1 MTLAYYA
8 ALIAEVKQTD
18 PDFFVNIEPL
28 RATMHNDYNIEY
40 ARITTTQFPA
50 PLPSTQISEVSTLYL
65 SISQFASNHVWQ
77 APTSTATPARKATAA
92 KRKKTATK
100 MNTTTSEIKAKKRKV
115 EEDPEDDDE
124 DFYGCT

>member
-50 PLPSTQISEVSTLYL
+50 PLPST
-65 SISQFASNHVWQ
+65 
-77 APTSTATPARKATAA
+77 ATPARKATAA

-124 DFYGCT
+124 DFYGCM